1 MCSNGHD
8 MYSFLKSF
16 YHTISLETGF
26 LVGKNTN
33 NVLKALKNIVCKASH
48 AAEWLADFL

>member
-1 MCSNGHD
+1 MDMTCTPFSRVSNVD
-8 MYSFLKSF
+8 
-16 YHTISLETGF
+16 TISLETGF

-33 NVLKALKNIVCKASH
+33 NVLKALKNIVCKARH